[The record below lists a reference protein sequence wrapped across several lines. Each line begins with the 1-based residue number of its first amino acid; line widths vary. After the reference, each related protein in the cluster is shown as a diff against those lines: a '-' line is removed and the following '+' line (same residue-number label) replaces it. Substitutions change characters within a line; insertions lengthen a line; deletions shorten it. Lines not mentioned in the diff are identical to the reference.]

1 MAWRIYCLQC
11 HAILGEAVEDG
22 ESDRDPQLGI
32 CQTCGQHGGVEP
44 ARAATVPRGVAGP
57 AAGHDRAGDDRET
70 GDAAADNPPGT
81 DAAGPVAWCRWDL
94 APWRLAA
101 SAVAGIVTAVA
112 GSVRLLPAGPSRP
125 TA

>member
-32 CQTCGQHGGVEP
+32 CQTCGQHGGVDP
-44 ARAATVPRGVAGP
+44 ARAAIVPRGVAGP
-57 AAGHDRAGDDRET
+57 AAGHDRET
-70 GDAAADNPPGT
+70 GDAAADNPSGT